1 MPVACNHHPSAVVPL
16 RFSFP
21 CRLCE
26 PPLSDRANVDVVKP
40 PVTASSVINNRFVW
54 NVANPLA
61 RIRVESLLAVSPG
74 GVSAATADIV
84 TCAPTGTA
92 WMAPFSPPNCSTE
105 VGHGE
110 QKHVCRRSAFGARL
124 GGRGKPRFE
133 CGRSAHISKPHC
145 DLLWCRRICR
155 LRHAPQSK
163 QIFHALP
170 VSIDATPCRHYCAAC
185 MSGRAL
191 DFSL

>member
-40 PVTASSVINNRFVW
+40 PVTASAVINNRFVW

-110 QKHVCRRSAFGARL
+110 QKQCAVGAHLGRASGAAESPDSNAGDQRTYPSRTVICFGVDASAGCGTLLSRN
-124 GGRGKPRFE
+124 RF
-133 CGRSAHISKPHC
+133 
-145 DLLWCRRICR
+145 
-155 LRHAPQSK
+155 
-163 QIFHALP
+163 F
-170 VSIDATPCRHYCAAC
+170 TPCPCPSMQHPA
-185 MSGRAL
+185 GITVPL
-191 DFSL
+191 V